1 MAKFM
6 IKTIKYE
13 QIPFFGNKECKKLG
27 IIFTSNYKYLGFFK
41 NNEIVGVV
49 GYKTFKNNTAY
60 IGGSY
65 VLQSFR
71 NEGIYELLHSERLK
85 ILKNQGIKSITANL
99 TVENQL
105 FHLKR
110 GAKVVKKYNNNI
122 IKVLYDN
129 F

>member
-1 MAKFM
+1 M
-6 IKTIKYE
+6 IKNIEHE

-49 GYKTFKNNTAY
+49 GYKIFKKNTAY
-60 IGGSY
+60 IGGAY

-71 NEGIYELLHSERLK
+71 SEGIYELLHKERLK

-122 IKVLYDN
+122 IKVLYDK